1 MKHTLLIKTVC
12 LVLFTVILSAALT
25 ALVFRYAGIKK
36 YGELKTKE
44 LIPRAEFISSRAADL
59 MEGILSRKD
68 FENIVNYDR
77 RIWDAA
83 PYLYTAD
90 GTLFGSITNDQLEA
104 NTNMIAPYLAGVLAG
119 REVSAVVMMGGSR
132 AGVVVGEPITASDG
146 AIMGA
151 VFLVKPMDELSTG
164 WGNLTSSLPLAML
177 LVALIMVPVA
187 YFGSRGLTKPLN
199 KMNEAAVAMTKG
211 DFSVRAIEKGDGEVA
226 RLGHSLNELSSALSG
241 TIGALTFERNRLKS
255 VLDGLLEGVIAV
267 NESGKIIQFN
277 PASVT
282 LMGCAHGESIE
293 DSPMYGELH
302 SMVEQVLSD
311 GVSRWTEQSYKE
323 AVLRFTISA
332 LGTDGKNE
340 GAIIMIQ
347 DVTEAARLEQTRRD
361 YVANVSHELRT
372 PIASIRGLSDALCDG
387 LVKKDEDR
395 LRYYGYIQHEAMRLS
410 RLIDDLLELSRLQSG
425 TVAIA
430 RCKMSV
436 NDLIYDVAD
445 RYSTIAK
452 DNGKTLSVSMP
463 EGEHEA
469 YSNPDRCE
477 QVLIALLDN
486 AIKHSASG
494 EVDLSVGED
503 DDKYTISVSNPGEIA
518 EADIDHL
525 FERFYKADRAH
536 TGEGTGLGLAI
547 AKEIMELMGE
557 RIWAESKDGRVV
569 FSFTVAKRQ
578 GKGTN
583 TNKV

>member
-151 VFLVKPMDELSTG
+151 VFLVKP
-164 WGNLTSSLPLAML
+164 
-177 LVALIMVPVA
+177 IMVPVA

-277 PASVT
+277 PASVA

-445 RYSTIAK
+445 RYGTIAK

-578 GKGTN
+578 GTGTN

>member
-1 MKHTLLIKTVC
+1 MYKRQLIKTVC

-255 VLDGLLEGVIAV
+255 VLA
-267 NESGKIIQFN
+267 
-277 PASVT
+277 
-282 LMGCAHGESIE
+282 GCW
-293 DSPMYGELH
+293 
-302 SMVEQVLSD
+302 
-311 GVSRWTEQSYKE
+311 R
-323 AVLRFTISA
+323 A
-332 LGTDGKNE
+332 L
-340 GAIIMIQ
+340 
-347 DVTEAARLEQTRRD
+347 
-361 YVANVSHELRT
+361 
-372 PIASIRGLSDALCDG
+372 
-387 LVKKDEDR
+387 
-395 LRYYGYIQHEAMRLS
+395 
-410 RLIDDLLELSRLQSG
+410 
-425 TVAIA
+425 
-430 RCKMSV
+430 
-436 NDLIYDVAD
+436 
-445 RYSTIAK
+445 
-452 DNGKTLSVSMP
+452 
-463 EGEHEA
+463 
-469 YSNPDRCE
+469 
-477 QVLIALLDN
+477 
-486 AIKHSASG
+486 
-494 EVDLSVGED
+494 
-503 DDKYTISVSNPGEIA
+503 
-518 EADIDHL
+518 
-525 FERFYKADRAH
+525 
-536 TGEGTGLGLAI
+536 
-547 AKEIMELMGE
+547 
-557 RIWAESKDGRVV
+557 
-569 FSFTVAKRQ
+569 
-578 GKGTN
+578 
-583 TNKV
+583 

>member
-119 REVSAVVMMGGSR
+119 NAVGYR
-132 AGVVVGEPITASDG
+132 I
-146 AIMGA
+146 
-151 VFLVKPMDELSTG
+151 LYLR
-164 WGNLTSSLPLAML
+164 GNLTSSLPLAML

-557 RIWAESKDGRVV
+557 RIWAESKGGRVV

-578 GKGTN
+578 GTGTN

>member
-25 ALVFRYAGIKK
+25 ALVFRYAGIKS
-36 YGELKTKE
+36 YGELKMKE

-90 GTLFGSITNDQLEA
+90 GTLFGSVTNDQLEA

-119 REVSAVVMMGGSR
+119 GEVSAVVMMGGSR

-146 AIMGA
+146 TIMGA

-199 KMNEAAVAMTKG
+199 KMNEAAVAMTNG

-226 RLGHSLNELSSALSG
+226 RLGRSLNELSSALSG

-267 NESGKIIQFN
+267 NESGGIIQFN

-282 LMGCAHGESIE
+282 LMGCAQGESIE

-311 GVSRWTEQSYKE
+311 GVSRWTEQSCKQ

-332 LGTDGKNE
+332 LGRGGKNE

-445 RYSTIAK
+445 RYGTIAK
-452 DNGKTLSVSMP
+452 DNGKTLSVSMA

-494 EVDLSVGED
+494 EVDLSVNED

-557 RIWAESKDGRVV
+557 RIWAESKGGRVV
-569 FSFTVAKRQ
+569 FSFTVTKRQ
-578 GKGTN
+578 SMGTN

>member
-1 MKHTLLIKTVC
+1 MKHSLLIKTVC
-12 LVLFTVILSAALT
+12 LVLFTVVLSAALT
-25 ALVFRYAGIKK
+25 ALVFRYAGIKS

-44 LIPRAEFISSRAADL
+44 LKPRAEFISCRAADF
-59 MEGILSRKD
+59 MEGILTRRE

-83 PYLYTAD
+83 PYLYSAD
-90 GTLFGSITNDQLEA
+90 GKLFGSVTNSQLAE
-104 NTNMIAPYLAGVLAG
+104 NTDMISPYLASALEGN
-119 REVSAVVMMGGSR
+119 EVSAVVMMGGR
-132 AGVVVGEPITASDG
+132 AGVIVGEPIFAGDG
-146 AIMGA
+146 TVMGA

-164 WGNLTSSLPLAML
+164 WGNLISSLPLAML
-177 LVALIMVPVA
+177 LVALIMAPVA
-187 YFGSRGLTKPLN
+187 YFGSRGLTRPLN
-199 KMNEAAVAMTKG
+199 KMNEAAVAMTNG

-226 RLGHSLNELSSALSG
+226 RLGRSLNELSSALSG

-267 NESGKIIQFN
+267 NGEGRIIQFN
-277 PASVT
+277 PASVK
-282 LMGCAHGESIE
+282 LMGCARGEGIE
-293 DSPMYGELH
+293 KSPMYGELH

-311 GVSRWTEQSYKE
+311 GVSRWTEQSYKQ

-332 LGTDGKNE
+332 LGADGKNE

-387 LVKKDEDR
+387 LVKKDADR
-395 LRYYGYIQHEAMRLS
+395 MRYYGYIQHETIRLS

-425 TVAIA
+425 SVAIA
-430 RCKMSV
+430 RRRMSV

-445 RYSTIAK
+445 RYGTIAK
-452 DNGKTLSVSMP
+452 DNGKTLSVAMA

-494 EVDLSVGED
+494 EVKLDVSEGADE
-503 DDKYTISVSNPGEIA
+503 YTITVSNPGEIA
-518 EADIDHL
+518 EADIGHL

-557 RIWAESKDGRVV
+557 RIWAESKDGTVT
-569 FSFTVAKRQ
+569 FGFTVAKHECAQ
-578 GKGTN
+578 AN
-583 TNKV
+583 TKTE